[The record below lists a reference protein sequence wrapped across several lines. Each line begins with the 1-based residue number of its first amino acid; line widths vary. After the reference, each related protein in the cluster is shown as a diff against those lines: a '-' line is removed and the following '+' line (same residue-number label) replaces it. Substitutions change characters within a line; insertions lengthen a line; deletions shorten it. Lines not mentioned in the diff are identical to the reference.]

1 MVVTKIDERLRQEK
15 KDNQKSLNGL
25 YGQGENFKVY
35 IYEWSYLIEQ
45 KEGELRRLKEL
56 LDLNLEESP
65 EDLSY
70 LKTVHSEYIPE

>member
-1 MVVTKIDERLRQEK
+1 M
-15 KDNQKSLNGL
+15 
-25 YGQGENFKVY
+25 Y